1 MTPTTFEQELSVS
14 LDNAAD
20 SLPVET
26 PVFDPEA
33 VLPGS
38 QRQTSAG
45 RSRAVLLAACAAVVA
60 GLLFAVS
67 AIGVLPSANTT
78 SSLDDGVAP
87 STSTDVVV
95 WMHPDAP
102 EHQIANVLRY
112 LDDAD
117 HVTRYTFVG
126 KAQAYEQFQEFFADE
141 PELLDLV
148 EADQLPTS
156 FVVETSDDP
165 EILVDDLLPL
175 PGVAD
180 IEWPGNPIAEPNE
193 DPVDELLHNLS
204 RLNPLSDE

>member
-1 MTPTTFEQELSVS
+1 MNPTTFEQDLAAS

-26 PVFDPEA
+26 PVFNPEA
-33 VLPGS
+33 AFPASRRPSSG
-38 QRQTSAG
+38 G
-45 RSRAVLLAACAAVVA
+45 RSRAVLVAACVAVVA

-78 SSLDDGVAP
+78 SSLGEGVAP
-87 STSTDVVV
+87 STSTEVVV
-95 WMHPDAP
+95 WMRPDAS
-102 EHQIANVLRY
+102 EDQIASVLLY

-117 HVTRYTFVG
+117 HVTRFTFIG
-126 KAQAYEQFQEFFADE
+126 KDQAYEQFQEFFADE
-141 PELLDLV
+141 AELLELV

-156 FVVETSDDP
+156 FVIETSDAP
-165 EILVDDLLPL
+165 EILADDLLPL

-193 DPVDELLHNLS
+193 DHVDELLHNLS

>member
-1 MTPTTFEQELSVS
+1 MSPTTFEGKLTAS
-14 LDNAAD
+14 LDNAAE

-26 PVFDPEA
+26 PVFDPEDA
-33 VLPGS
+33 SPGS
-38 QRQTSAG
+38 RRRVSGGSG
-45 RSRAVLLAACAAVVA
+45 RVVLVGACAAVVA
-60 GLLFAVS
+60 GLLFVGS

-78 SSLDDGVAP
+78 SSLGEGVEKV
-87 STSTDVVV
+87 TSTEVVV
-95 WMHPDAP
+95 WMNPDAQ
-102 EHQIANVLRY
+102 EHQIAGVLLY
-112 LDDAD
+112 LDRAD
-117 HVTRYTFVG
+117 HVTRYTFIG
-126 KAQAYEQFQEFFADE
+126 KDQAYEQFQEFFADE
-141 PELLDLV
+141 PELLGMV